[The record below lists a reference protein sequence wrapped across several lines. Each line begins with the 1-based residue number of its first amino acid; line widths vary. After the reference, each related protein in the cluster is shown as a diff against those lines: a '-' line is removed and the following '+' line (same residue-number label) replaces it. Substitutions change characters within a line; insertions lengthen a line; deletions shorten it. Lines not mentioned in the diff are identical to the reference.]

1 MNGNNENLRKS
12 DSELRQLVYEQN
24 LQQTKWIKR
33 QTIFVS
39 LLLLVV
45 AVALILLSIQ
55 VSNVLG
61 EANAA
66 IDEITRLT
74 HELNNVLDES
84 HLAELLQNANTL
96 IEESGESL
104 TKALD
109 GVDEAL
115 KKVEQID
122 IDALNSA
129 ISDLQKVIDPLA
141 RLFGKK

>member
-66 IDEITRLT
+66 IVEITRLT
-74 HELNNVLDES
+74 HELNNVLDE
-84 HLAELLQNANTL
+84 
-96 IEESGESL
+96 
-104 TKALD
+104 
-109 GVDEAL
+109 
-115 KKVEQID
+115 
-122 IDALNSA
+122 
-129 ISDLQKVIDPLA
+129 
-141 RLFGKK
+141 